1 MKISKTARLCAACAA
16 ALLALGGCSF
26 VEKINALVIE
36 DVRPERVRD
45 GSYEASV
52 RILPVTASVRV
63 TVSGGKITAIALLSH
78 SHGPDHGADAILPRI
93 VEAQS
98 LQVDAVSGSTYSSK
112 VVRKAVE
119 LALKKG
125 L

>member
-1 MKISKTARLCAACAA
+1 MGKKAGLRLWAACAA
-16 ALLALGGCSF
+16 ALLALAGCGF
-26 VEKINALVIE
+26 VEKIDSLAIE
-36 DVRPERVRD
+36 DVEPSLVRD
-45 GSYEASV
+45 GTYTAAV

-63 TVSGGKITAIALLSH
+63 TVSGGRITAIDMRRH
-78 SHGPDHGADAILPRI
+78 THGPDHGADAILPRI

-98 LQVDAVSGSTYSSK
+98 TQVDAVAGSTYSSK

>member
-1 MKISKTARLCAACAA
+1 MTISTVARLCAACAA
-16 ALLALGGCSF
+16 ALLALGGCAF
-26 VEKINALVIE
+26 VEKIDKLVIE
-36 DVRPERVRD
+36 DVQPCRVRD
-45 GSYEASV
+45 GSYQASV

-63 TVSGGKITAIALLSH
+63 TVSGGRITDIDLLSH
-78 SHGPDHGADAILPRI
+78 SHGPDHGADEILPRLI
-93 VEAQS
+93 DAQS
-98 LQVDAVSGSTYSSK
+98 LMVDAVSGSTYSSK

>member
-1 MKISKTARLCAACAA
+1 MAGRRLCAVCAA
-16 ALLALGGCSF
+16 ALLALAGCAF
-26 VEKINALVIE
+26 VEKIDGLVIE
-36 DVRPERVRD
+36 DVEPSRVRD
-45 GSYEASV
+45 GTYAAAV
-52 RILPVTASVRV
+52 NILPVTASVRV
-63 TVSGGKITAIALLSH
+63 TVSGGRITGIVMTRH
-78 SHGPDHGADAILPRI
+78 THGPDHGADAILPWI

-98 LQVDAVSGSTYSSK
+98 TRVDAVAGATYSSK